1 MGQSVKRVSLP
12 SGGWWEIVTRPRW
25 RHVQQWDAD
34 GRDQNGGGLVE
45 RALVSLTAA
54 WSFGEGVSLEALA
67 RRDAQDMIAVLDT
80 LQRDIVPFLEADTP
94 EETAEELFTGL
105 VAGRVPLRFAEV
117 HMMAA
122 TGWSWQTLQETP
134 ADVVRRMAI
143 YLAVKQTRD
152 GRASLEFHDTEDV
165 EDGP

>member
-1 MGQSVKRVSLP
+1 M
-12 SGGWWEIVTRPRW
+12 TRPRW

-34 GRDQNGGGLVE
+34 GRDQNGSGGLVE
-45 RALVSLTAA
+45 HALVSLTTA
-54 WSFGEGVSLEALA
+54 WSFGERISLEALA
-67 RRDAQDMIAVLDT
+67 KRDAQDMITVLDT
-80 LQRDIVPFLEADTP
+80 FQRDIVPFLEADTSKV
-94 EETAEELFTGL
+94 TAEELFAGL

-122 TGWSWQTLQETP
+122 TRWSWQTLQETP

-143 YLAVKQTRD
+143 YLAVKQARD

-165 EDGP
+165 EDGS